1 MNARLG
7 MEEHRSTIGQPGL
20 PHESPLDIALQI
32 ANLSLGAPL
41 GMAYAFPLLLWLAL
55 PKRD

>member
-1 MNARLG
+1 